1 MQRPTRG
8 TGASQPSPARSPR
21 ENPLRARASRERV
34 ADEKVARA
42 PREKP
47 ARTSREKT
55 GSIPVAMPA
64 ESRAAAWL
72 RNFRLSGFALST
84 LLLIVAALVVLAP
97 SLKTLVEQQ
106 QQIAALEAQVAQQQ
120 AEVDGLESEIDRWS
134 DPAYVEAQARDRLYY
149 VYPGDITFLVTGGGD
164 AGLEE
169 GGLPISDEIQT
180 TQVDWVRALLSTVFE
195 AGLTDASP
203 EQLPSPQEG

>member
-8 TGASQPSPARSPR
+8 VVSRPQPSAG
-21 ENPLRARASRERV
+21 RV
-34 ADEKVARA
+34 TRDQAQ
-42 PREKP
+42 KP
-47 ARTSREKT
+47 ARDKPVREPRERPTREPRSRREKT

-72 RNFRLSGFALST
+72 RNFRLSGFALSM

-106 QQIAALEAQVAQQQ
+106 QQIAALQAQVAQQE
-120 AEVDGLESEIDRWS
+120 AEVEGLESEIDRWS
-134 DPAYVEAQARDRLYY
+134 DPAYIEAQARDRLYY
-149 VYPGDITFLVTGGGD
+149 VYPGDITFLVTGGD
-164 AGLEE
+164 DTGLEE
-169 GGLPISDEIQT
+169 GGLPISDQIQT